1 MTSRRRFKS
10 TLANKPPSRR
20 WLRGLL
26 IVVGFTGVFFL
37 AAAGAGTYLLYEHFT
52 EALPDLSLLKS
63 YQPNLITTVYA
74 DDETPVAQFFVER
87 RVLIPLNR
95 IPAMLK
101 QATLAVEDARFYAHE
116 GIDLVGIARAGWT
129 NVQAGEVVEGAS
141 TITQQVAKLLFLTHR

>member
-101 QATLAVEDARFYAHE
+101 QATLAVEDARF
-116 GIDLVGIARAGWT
+116 T
-129 NVQAGEVVEGAS
+129 PMKAS
-141 TITQQVAKLLFLTHR
+141 TSSASRVPVGQTCKLGKWWRGPVRLPSKWRRCSF